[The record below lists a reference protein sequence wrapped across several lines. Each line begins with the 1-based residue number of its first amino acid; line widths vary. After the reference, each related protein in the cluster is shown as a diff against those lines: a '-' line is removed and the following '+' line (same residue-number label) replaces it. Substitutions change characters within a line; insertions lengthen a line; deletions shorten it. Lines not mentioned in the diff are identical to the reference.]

1 MRIFKNLVLFS
12 FLVPVYALSQ
22 QVSAPEPQSGR
33 IIGTVTD
40 TNADVIPGATVSLVE
55 DGATANSPMVVTTNQ
70 DGVFILKGVRPA
82 VLYHVKVSAQN
93 FGDWTSP
100 AVQLTP
106 GQDLD
111 LAEIKL
117 TLAVVETT
125 VSAVSQE
132 QLAEEQ
138 VKVAE
143 KQRVLGVVPN
153 FYVAYD
159 PRTVPLTTSLKYKL
173 AARTATDAVSIGGA
187 AFLAGIY
194 QASDST
200 AFQQGAKGYGQRFG
214 AVYATGVTDIMIG
227 GAILPSLLHQDPRY
241 FYQGTGTKKSRFL
254 HAISAPFW
262 CKGDDGRWQF
272 NYSSIGGDLASAS
285 LSNLYYPPA
294 DRGASQTFTSVA
306 EATGGRMINA
316 LAQEFILKRFTSQSA
331 TKD

>member
-1 MRIFKNLVLFS
+1 MRIFKSLALL
-12 FLVPVYALSQ
+12 FLVVSTYALSQ
-22 QVSAPEPQSGR
+22 QFSAPEPQSGR

-40 TNADVIPGATVSLVE
+40 TNEDAIPGASVSLIE
-55 DGATANSPMVVTTNQ
+55 DGVPNSPIVSTNES
-70 DGVFILKGVRPA
+70 GFFVFNDVRPA
-82 VLYHVKVSAQN
+82 VSYHVKISATH

-100 AVQLTP
+100 IIQLKP

-132 QLAEEQ
+132 QLAQEQ
-138 VKVAE
+138 VKAAE

-159 PRTVPLTTSLKYKL
+159 PRTVPLTTTLKFKL
-173 AARTATDAVSIGGA
+173 AARTATDVVSIGGA
-187 AFLAGIY
+187 AFLAGVY
-194 QASDST
+194 QASDTT
-200 AFQQGAKGYGQRFG
+200 AYQQGAKGYGQRFG
-214 AVYATGVTDIMIG
+214 AVYTTGVTDIMIG

-241 FYQGTGTKKSRFL
+241 FYQGVGTKKSRFM

-272 NYSSIGGDLASAS
+272 NYSSIGGDFASAS

-294 DRGASQTFTSVA
+294 DRGASQTLTSVA
-306 EATGGRMINA
+306 LSTGGRMANA
-316 LAQEFILKRFTSQSA
+316 LAQEFILRRLTSRSE

>member
-1 MRIFKNLVLFS
+1 MRIFKYLALLSLLVS
-12 FLVPVYALSQ
+12 TYALSQ
-22 QVSAPEPQSGR
+22 QVSAPEPQLGR

-40 TNADVIPGATVSLVE
+40 TNEDAIPGAVVSLVE
-55 DGATANSPMVVTTNQ
+55 DGAATSATVSTNEN
-70 DGVFILKGVRPA
+70 GFFVFNDLRPA
-82 VLYHVKVSAQN
+82 VSYHVKISATN
-93 FGDWTSP
+93 FGGWTSL
-100 AVQLTP
+100 VLQLKP

-132 QLAEEQ
+132 QLAKEQ
-138 VKVAE
+138 VEVAE

-159 PRTVPLTTSLKYKL
+159 PRTVPSLKFKL
-173 AARTATDAVSIGGA
+173 ASRTATDVVSIGGA

-214 AVYATGVTDIMIG
+214 AVYTTGVTDIMIG
-227 GAILPSLLHQDPRY
+227 GAILPSLLRQDPRY
-241 FYQGTGTKKSRFL
+241 FYQGTGTKKSRFM

-272 NYSSIGGDLASAS
+272 NYSSIGGDFASAS
-285 LSNLYYPPA
+285 LSNLYYSPA
-294 DRGASQTFTSVA
+294 DRGASQTLTSVA
-306 EATGGRMINA
+306 VATGGRMANA
-316 LAQEFILKRFTSQSA
+316 LAQEFILKRFTSRSE

>member
-1 MRIFKNLVLFS
+1 MRIRSFALFFS
-12 FLVPVYALSQ
+12 FLSTYALCQ
-22 QVSAPEPQSGR
+22 QVSAPEPQVGR

-40 TNADVIPGATVSLVE
+40 TSEDAIPGATVLLIGDDSSSS
-55 DGATANSPMVVTTNQ
+55 SPVVTNEN
-70 DGVFILKGVRPA
+70 GFFELKNVRPA
-82 VLYHVKVSAQN
+82 VSYRVKVSATN

-100 AVQLTP
+100 AVELKP
-106 GQDLD
+106 GQDVD

-117 TLAVVETT
+117 SLAVVETT

-173 AARTATDAVSIGGA
+173 AARTATDVVSIGGA

-200 AFQQGAKGYGQRFG
+200 SFQQGTKGYFQRFG
-214 AVYATGVTDIMIG
+214 AVYTTGVTDIMIG

-241 FYQGTGTKKSRFL
+241 FYQGTGTKKSRFM

-262 CKGDDGRWQF
+262 CKGDDGKWQF

-285 LSNLYYPPA
+285 LSNIYYPPA
-294 DRGASQTFTSVA
+294 DRGASQTLTSVA
-306 EATGGRMINA
+306 VSTGGRMVNA
-316 LAQEFILKRFTSQSA
+316 LAQEFILKKLTSQSK

>member
-1 MRIFKNLVLFS
+1 MRIFKYLALLSLLVS
-12 FLVPVYALSQ
+12 TYALSQ
-22 QVSAPEPQSGR
+22 QVSAPEPQLGR

-40 TNADVIPGATVSLVE
+40 TNEDAIPGAVVSLVE
-55 DGATANSPMVVTTNQ
+55 DGAATSATVSTNEN
-70 DGVFILKGVRPA
+70 GFFVFNDLRPA
-82 VLYHVKVSAQN
+82 VSYHVKISATN
-93 FGDWTSP
+93 FGGWTSL
-100 AVQLTP
+100 VLQLKP

-132 QLAEEQ
+132 QLAKEQ
-138 VKVAE
+138 VEVAE

-159 PRTVPLTTSLKYKL
+159 PRTVPLTTSLKFKL
-173 AARTATDAVSIGGA
+173 ASRTATDVVSIGGA

-194 QASDST
+194 QASDTT
-200 AFQQGAKGYGQRFG
+200 AFQQGTKGYGQRFG
-214 AVYATGVTDIMIG
+214 AVYTTGVTDIMIG

-241 FYQGTGTKKSRFL
+241 FYQGTGTKKSRFM

-272 NYSSIGGDLASAS
+272 NYSSIGGDFASAS

-294 DRGASQTFTSVA
+294 DRGASQTLTSVA
-306 EATGGRMINA
+306 VATGGRMANA
-316 LAQEFILKRFTSQSA
+316 LAQEFILKRFTSRSE

>member
-1 MRIFKNLVLFS
+1 MRIFRSLALFS
-12 FLVPVYALSQ
+12 FFLSSYALCQ
-22 QVSAPEPQSGR
+22 QVSAPDPQQGR

-40 TNADVIPGATVSLVE
+40 TNEDAIPGATVSLIG
-55 DGATANSPMVVTTNQ
+55 DNGSDSSPVITNEN
-70 DGVFILKGVRPA
+70 GFFELKDVRPA
-82 VLYHVKVSAQN
+82 VSYRVRIRAKN

-100 AVQLTP
+100 AIELKP
-106 GQDLD
+106 GQDFD
-111 LAEIKL
+111 LSEIKL
-117 TLAVVETT
+117 NLAVVETT
-125 VSAVSQE
+125 VAAVSQE
-132 QLAEEQ
+132 QLAQEQ

-143 KQRVLGVVPN
+143 KQRIIGVIPN

-173 AARTATDAVSIGGA
+173 AARTATDVVSIGGA

-200 AFQQGAKGYGQRFG
+200 HFQQGTKGYFQRFG
-214 AVYATGVTDIMIG
+214 AVYTSGVTDIMIG

-262 CKGDDGRWQF
+262 CKGDDGKWEF

-285 LSNLYYPPA
+285 LANIYYPPG
-294 DRGASQTFTSVA
+294 DRGASGTFTSVA
-306 EATGGRMINA
+306 VATGGRMVNA
-316 LAQEFILKRFTSQSA
+316 LAQEFILKKFTSQSK

>member
-1 MRIFKNLVLFS
+1 MRIYKSFALLYLVVS
-12 FLVPVYALSQ
+12 TYALSQ
-22 QVSAPEPQSGR
+22 QFSAPEPQSGR

-40 TNADVIPGATVSLVE
+40 TNEDAIPGAVVSLVE
-55 DGATANSPMVVTTNQ
+55 DGIADYSTVSTNENGFFVLN
-70 DGVFILKGVRPA
+70 DVHPA
-82 VLYHVKVSAQN
+82 VSYHVKISAKN

-100 AVQLTP
+100 AVEVKP

-111 LAEIKL
+111 LAEIRL
-117 TLAVVETT
+117 NLAIVETT

-138 VKVAE
+138 VKAAE
-143 KQRVLGVVPN
+143 KQRVFGVVPN

-159 PRTVPLTTSLKYKL
+159 PRTVPLTDSLKFKL

-214 AVYATGVTDIMIG
+214 AVYTTGVTDIMIG

-241 FYQGTGTKKSRFL
+241 FYQGTGTKKSRFM

-272 NYSSIGGDLASAS
+272 NYSSIGGDFASAS

-294 DRGASQTFTSVA
+294 DRGASQTLTSVA
-306 EATGGRMINA
+306 VATGGRMANA
-316 LAQEFILKRFTSQSA
+316 LAQEFILKRFTSRSE